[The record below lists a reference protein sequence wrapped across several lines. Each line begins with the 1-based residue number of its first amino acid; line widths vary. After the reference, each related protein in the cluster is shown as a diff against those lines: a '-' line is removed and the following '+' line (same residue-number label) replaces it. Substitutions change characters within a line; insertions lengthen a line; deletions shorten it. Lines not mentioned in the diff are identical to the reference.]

1 MSGTL
6 QTQIFY
12 SDIDT
17 DLTINPISEDI
28 GRLTNENAIRRSIRN
43 LLLTDFYERP
53 FKPDIGSNLRKLL
66 FELVTPI
73 TVELLQKS
81 ITDVINNYEPRA
93 NLIDVICTPYEDNN
107 AIDVTI
113 VFSIINREEPITMQL
128 SLDRI
133 R

>member
-1 MSGTL
+1 MSGTI
-6 QTQIFY
+6 QSQVYY

-17 DLTINPISEDI
+17 NLTINPISEDV
-28 GRLTNENAIRRSIRN
+28 GRITNENAIRRSIRN
-43 LLLTDFYERP
+43 LLLTDYYERP
-53 FKPDIGSNLRKLL
+53 FKPDIGSNIRKLL
-66 FELVTPI
+66 FELITPI
-73 TVELLQKS
+73 TIELLQKGIS
-81 ITDVINNYEPRA
+81 DVINNYEPRA

>member
-1 MSGTL
+1 MSGTI
-6 QTQIFY
+6 QSQIFF

-17 DLTINPISEDI
+17 DLTINPISEDV
-28 GRLTNENAIRRSIRN
+28 GRITNESAIRRSIRN

-53 FKPDIGSNLRKLL
+53 FKPDIGSNIRKLL
-66 FELVTPI
+66 FELITPI
-73 TVELLQKS
+73 TIELLQKS
-81 ITDVINNYEPRA
+81 ISDVIENYEPRA

-107 AIDVTI
+107 AIGVTI

>member
-1 MSGTL
+1 MSGTI
-6 QTQIFY
+6 QSQVYY

-17 DLTINPISEDI
+17 NLTINPISEDV
-28 GRLTNENAIRRSIRN
+28 GRITNENAIRRSIRN
-43 LLLTDFYERP
+43 LLLTDYYERP
-53 FKPDIGSNLRKLL
+53 FKPDIGSNIRKLL
-66 FELVTPI
+66 FELITPI
-73 TVELLQKS
+73 TIELLQKGIS
-81 ITDVINNYEPRA
+81 DVINNYEPRA
-93 NLIDVICTPYEDNN
+93 NLIDVVCTPYEDNN

>member
-1 MSGTL
+1 MSGTV
-6 QTQIFY
+6 QSQIFY

-17 DLTINPISEDI
+17 NLTVNPISEDV
-28 GRLTNENAIRRSIRN
+28 GRITNESAIRRSIKN

-53 FKPDIGSNLRKLL
+53 FKPDIGSNIRKLL
-66 FELVTPI
+66 FELITPI
-73 TVELLQKS
+73 TIELLQKS
-81 ITDVINNYEPRA
+81 ISDVINNYEPRA

-113 VFSIINREEPITMQL
+113 IFSIINREEPITMQL

>member
-1 MSGTL
+1 MSGTI
-6 QTQIFY
+6 QSQIFY

-17 DLTINPISEDI
+17 NLTVNPISEDV
-28 GRLTNENAIRRSIRN
+28 GRITNENAIRRSIRN

-53 FKPDIGSNLRKLL
+53 FKADIGSNIRKLL
-66 FELVTPI
+66 FEIITPI
-73 TVELLQKS
+73 TIELLQKS
-81 ITDVINNYEPRA
+81 ISDVITNYEPRA

>member
-1 MSGTL
+1 MSGTI
-6 QTQIFY
+6 QSQIFY

-17 DLTINPISEDI
+17 NLTVNPISEDV
-28 GRLTNENAIRRSIRN
+28 GRITNENAIRRSIRN

-53 FKPDIGSNLRKLL
+53 FKPDIGSSIRKLL
-66 FELVTPI
+66 FELISPV

-81 ITDVINNYEPRA
+81 ISDVITNYEPRA
-93 NLIDVICTPYEDNN
+93 NLIDVICTPYEDSNG
-107 AIDVTI
+107 IDVTI

>member
-17 DLTINPISEDI
+17 NLTVNPISEDV
-28 GRLTNENAIRRSIRN
+28 GRITNENAIRRSIRN

-53 FKPDIGSNLRKLL
+53 FKADIGSNIRKLL
-66 FELVTPI
+66 FELITPI
-73 TVELLQKS
+73 TIELLQKGIS
-81 ITDVINNYEPRA
+81 DVITNYEPRA
-93 NLIDVICTPYEDNN
+93 NLIDVICTPYEDDN

>member
-6 QTQIFY
+6 QSQIFY
-12 SDIDT
+12 SDVDT
-17 DLTINPISEDI
+17 NLTVNPISADV
-28 GRLTNENAIRRSIRN
+28 GRITNENAIRRSIRN
-43 LLLTDFYERP
+43 LLHTDFYERP
-53 FKPDIGSNLRKLL
+53 FKPDIGSNIRKLL

-81 ITDVINNYEPRA
+81 ISDVITNYEPRA

>member
-1 MSGTL
+1 MSGTI
-6 QTQIFY
+6 QSQVYY

-28 GRLTNENAIRRSIRN
+28 GRITNENAIRRSIRN
-43 LLLTDFYERP
+43 LLLTDYYERP
-53 FKPDIGSNLRKLL
+53 FKPDIGSNIRKLL
-66 FELVTPI
+66 FELITPI
-73 TVELLQKS
+73 TIELLQKGIS
-81 ITDVINNYEPRA
+81 DVINNYEPRA
-93 NLIDVICTPYEDNN
+93 NLIDVVCTPYEDNN